1 MIPWIQ
7 IYSNLVTHPKTA
19 RLAKELKLQSSFTSP
34 AVTAAGILVAIWT
47 WAIQNAPDGDLS
59 DVPNETIADACRW
72 KKDATEL
79 VDALIASEYLDY
91 DGATLLLHDW
101 DDYTLQIQD
110 LFEDAKQ
117 KHRERQR
124 RYRERQKSVTDDDT

>member
-72 KKDATEL
+72 KKDADEL
-79 VDALIASEYLDY
+79 VTALEASEYLNSDRH
-91 DGATLLLHDW
+91 LHDW
-101 DDYTLQIQD
+101 DDYTLQLQD
-110 LFEDAKQ
+110 LYEDTKQ
-117 KHRERQR
+117 KTKERVR
-124 RYRERQKSVTDDDT
+124 RYRERQKTVTDDVT